1 MSPANRDQMRVTS
14 AFEGHSTAVNVQNW
28 IFTIKWI
35 FDFSTLIHSKNQ
47 INFTLEPQVNAKQAS
62 YQMFDMVY
70 FIICFL
76 LF

>member
-47 INFTLEPQVNAKQAS
+47 LNFTLEPQVNAKQA
-62 YQMFDMVY
+62 F
-70 FIICFL
+70 
-76 LF
+76 